1 MQDTVKFYR
10 GTGGA
15 SEAGIEGAESRI
27 PKVVGNA
34 RNKGKLHNIVQLKMP
49 KS

>member
-1 MQDTVKFYR
+1 MT

-15 SEAGIEGAESRI
+15 DAGIEGAESRI

-34 RNKGKLHNIVQLKMP
+34 RNKGK
-49 KS
+49 